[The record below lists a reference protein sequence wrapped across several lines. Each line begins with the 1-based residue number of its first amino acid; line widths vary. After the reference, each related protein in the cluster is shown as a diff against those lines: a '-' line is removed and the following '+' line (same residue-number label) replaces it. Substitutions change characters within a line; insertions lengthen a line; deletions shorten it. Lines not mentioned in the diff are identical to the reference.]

1 MPTPTMPTAAMV
13 FVLFALEE
21 PTTLA
26 QPPPPPLP
34 SVPLHHNSV
43 DGALSDGAWISVE
56 ISASTTA
63 ANVSVLLGEILI

>member
-1 MPTPTMPTAAMV
+1 MPTAAMV

-56 ISASTTA
+56 ISASTVLTTA